1 MLDFP
6 NSMNDY
12 MYALWKLFAEIVLG
26 VEDEED
32 GVGSSVRNTEKNSI
46 LKGSYF
52 FHVLNKKR
60 PAILLRRDKLA
71 TQTYH
76 SIFCSIRILLF
87 E

>member
-32 GVGSSVRNTEKNSI
+32 GVGSSVRNTEKI
-46 LKGSYF
+46 PFLKAPTSF
-52 FHVLNKKR
+52 MFLTKR
-60 PAILLRRDKLA
+60 GPL
-71 TQTYH
+71 
-76 SIFCSIRILLF
+76 FC
-87 E
+87 